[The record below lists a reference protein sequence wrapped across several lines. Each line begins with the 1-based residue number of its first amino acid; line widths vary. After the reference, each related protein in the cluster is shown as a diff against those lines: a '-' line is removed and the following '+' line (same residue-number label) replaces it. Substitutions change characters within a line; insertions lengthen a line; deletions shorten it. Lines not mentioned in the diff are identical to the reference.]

1 MNEVKKVDNVDRLV
15 LALAKTLAVL
25 AFLTLLS
32 TIFSCTSKDLEC
44 TSILDKGIV
53 NGKYIIKTEISHFP
67 VQKKTYDF
75 YSIGD
80 TFCE

>member
-1 MNEVKKVDNVDRLV
+1 MKNLLKVVLV
-15 LALAKTLAVL
+15 MSIAFLAL
-25 AFLTLLS
+25 
-32 TIFSCTSKDLEC
+32 FSCTGKDLEC